1 MASRWRRGGLQN
13 NLSEKLLNN
22 SNLSSVTLLTN
33 SSFLF
38 TAKTLQT
45 KRWSVKG
52 KAREVILDNVVLSDS
67 LKKDDLVLTKG
78 DVNAQ
83 NVGFPPDLTVGKI
96 ASVSKNPS
104 DLFQKAEIQPLSI

>member
-1 MASRWRRGGLQN
+1 M
-13 NLSEKLLNN
+13 
-22 SNLSSVTLLTN
+22 
-33 SSFLF
+33 
-38 TAKTLQT
+38 
-45 KRWSVKG
+45 
-52 KAREVILDNVVLSDS
+52 LSDS

-104 DLFQKAEIQPLSI
+104 DLFQKAEIQPLVDLSNLEKVFVVINY